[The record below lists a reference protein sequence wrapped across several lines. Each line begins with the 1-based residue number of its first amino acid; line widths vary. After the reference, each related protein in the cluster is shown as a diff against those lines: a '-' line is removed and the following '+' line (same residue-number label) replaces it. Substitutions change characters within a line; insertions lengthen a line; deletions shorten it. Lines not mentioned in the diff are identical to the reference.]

1 MSTTELNRQQPLD
14 QMHLPPSPN
23 QVPEEEEGM
32 TLLEHLVEL
41 RGRLVK
47 AGIAIIIGM
56 GFGAFLVLG
65 PPNLM
70 YYIIENFTGNDKPY
84 PPVSAIGTTET
95 FTSYMTVALTIGVII
110 AMPVIVYQLIAFIA
124 PGLTDSEKRYLF
136 IALPFVTGFFLFGIA
151 FGWFFTVPTALRF
164 LLTFGDQSVIQIQP
178 ALSDFISTLTMLL
191 LINGVVF
198 ELPVVIYVMAA
209 LGLVSAQWLARFRR
223 YAIVIIVIV
232 AAIITPTGDPIN
244 LLMLAIPMYLLFEL
258 GIVLARLAPK
268 RKSKTGLQ

>member
-14 QMHLPPSPN
+14 QMHLPQPPS
-23 QVPEEEEGM
+23 QVPEEEDGM

-47 AGIAIIIGM
+47 AGLAIIIGM

-65 PPNLM
+65 PPQLM
-70 YYIIENFTGNDKPY
+70 TYIIENFTGNDKPY
-84 PPVSAIGTTET
+84 PPVGVVGTTEA

-110 AMPVIVYQLIAFIA
+110 AMPVIIYQLIAFIA

-136 IALPFVTGFFLFGIA
+136 VALPFVTGFFMAGIA
-151 FGWFFTVPTALRF
+151 FGWFLTVPTALQF
-164 LLTFGDQSVIQIQP
+164 LLTFGAQDLIQVQP
-178 ALSDFISTLTMLL
+178 SLADFISTLTTLL

-209 LGLVSAQWLARFRR
+209 LGLVSAQRLASFRR
-223 YAIVIIVIV
+223 YAMVIIVIV
-232 AAIITPTGDPIN
+232 AAVITPTGDPIN

-258 GIVLARLAPK
+258 GIILARLAPK
-268 RKSKTGLQ
+268 RKPATP